1 MARCLENLG
10 HDVISIDPDYRGMDD
25 NSILE
30 WADAEN
36 RIVITSDKDYGE
48 MVFHQR
54 RTHPG
59 VVLLRLSDQTPHSK
73 TVALRNLLEN
83 YGHLLAGN
91 FVVTSGTAIRINK
104 FNSPPI
110 AEIRP

>member
-1 MARCLENLG
+1 
-10 HDVISIDPDYRGMDD
+10 MDD
-25 NSILE
+25 RSILE

-59 VVLLRLSDQTPHSK
+59 VVLLRLSNQTPHSK

-83 YGHLLAGN
+83 YGHLLEGN
-91 FVVTSGTAIRINK
+91 FVVTTGTAVRINK
-104 FNSPPI
+104 YYSPSPR
-110 AEIRP
+110 EPEP